1 MNDVIII
8 SGGTIQK
15 DFALTFL
22 KKRIKPDTCIIAAD
36 WSFLLRQSM
45 CRMW

>member
-36 WSFLLRQSM
+36 RGLELSLIHI
-45 CRMW
+45 